1 MLPLPELLRLARVLQ
16 RGGTRP
22 APAPDAARLWVELDG
37 TLEATRRTHDRI
49 RLAARHDLRETQT
62 VLRRD
67 WDRWIAHAT
76 AGIAR
81 LAEVHRPVAPPPDL
95 RHWVGEV
102 RQLEAEFGSV
112 NIRWRDRILRAV
124 TEPITLEGV
133 ELGPF
138 AIEFKWDAIGPSR
151 AFEVVALQ
159 PNPPSGRSEV
169 VHPHVDDRHLCA
181 GEATEPLRVALEQ
194 GRIADAFLLVQSV
207 LVNYNSQS
215 AYVPLRDWDGFVCAH
230 CGTRGRSGSAGS
242 CDSCDSELCSDCSD
256 ACASC
261 SDPRCPGC
269 LESCERCD
277 NRCCRGCLSAVAGR
291 SVCPECRTIC
301 PTCST
306 RIVRDDP
313 DDDRC
318 PACIRAANESLEP
331 EETACVPTA

>member
-16 RGGTRP
+16 RSGARP
-22 APAPDAARLWVELDG
+22 APAPNAARLWVELDA
-37 TLEATRRTHDRI
+37 TLEAAKRTHHRI

-67 WDRWIAHAT
+67 WERRIADATARIAH
-76 AGIAR
+76 
-81 LAEVHRPVAPPPDL
+81 LAEAYRPVAPPPDL
-95 RHWVGEV
+95 RHWIGEV

-112 NIRWRDRILRAV
+112 DIRWREHILRAV

-151 AFEVVALQ
+151 AFEVVALE
-159 PNPPSGRSEV
+159 PNPPSGRSDV

-181 GEATEPLRVALEQ
+181 GDAAEPLRVALEQ

-207 LVNYNSQS
+207 LANYNSQS
-215 AYVPLRDWDGFVCAH
+215 AYVPLADWEGFVCAH

-242 CDSCDSELCSDCSD
+242 CDACDSELCSDCSD
-256 ACASC
+256 SCASC
-261 SDPRCPGC
+261 SDTCCPGC

-277 NRCCRGCLSAVAGR
+277 DRCCRACLSAVAGR
-291 SVCPECRTIC
+291 AVCPECRTIC
-301 PTCST
+301 PRCST
-306 RIVRDDP
+306 RIVRDDS

-318 PACIRAANESLEP
+318 PACAEAPSHEP
-331 EETACVPTA
+331 EEAACVPTA